1 MNATGQLWD
10 RQQHRIDYFGDV
22 RLFSPIGN
30 ETIVARAENLSETGV
45 FLVTSEPCQIGQEVV
60 CELPLGAE
68 RLTLRGR
75 VAWVRPHTASRGM
88 GVEFLDLRRE
98 DARTLRQVV
107 GTPMT
112 DSLHVSVRF
121 EGMPEPIRAEA
132 LSTSSGIYLRTSL
145 PFLRLNS
152 PVELHF
158 KDGRRP
164 PQQGWLEDVTLYADE
179 QSPVPRLQV
188 HVAQRHDEGDAGVPS
203 LELEDTVE
211 VAPATPAVDE
221 ARSVVQAAEDRALP
235 SVMVDES
242 MSIDGASSE
251 CEEPVPLVQLKHRPT
266 SPRPHELDEQL
277 LPPGEDAPYEL
288 PQGPAERSYWD
299 FEGIPGMDPDEE
311 DARFWERSSPPRHRL
326 VLWMSALMMLAIALA
341 SAHVTGFYAIARTA
355 MTRWSQSA
363 WALVDGET
371 PKTASAHP
379 LRVASLAPPSKVGSA
394 PPLSTVGSAPPPPTL
409 APTPTPVST
418 SPAISKVSSPVVPTV
433 AILAKTTL
441 SLSPTPVTRGP
452 EAGEAKT
459 TTTAKVA
466 LRPEIAV
473 HGHETTIRLPIYGSL
488 RGKRSYPLA
497 HPEGVVVRLPN
508 ARSALRYGSYA
519 LNRGGL
525 RLLWVKRYEK
535 GVRFRVLF
543 SRSKP
548 SCRLAILKDSV
559 RVTCSEASKLASP

>member
-22 RLFSPIGN
+22 RLSSPIGN

-68 RLTLRGR
+68 RLILRGR
-75 VAWVRPHTASRGM
+75 VAWVRPHTASGGM

-188 HVAQRHDEGDAGVPS
+188 HVAQRHEEGGAGVPS
-203 LELEDTVE
+203 LELEDDVE
-211 VAPATPAVDE
+211 VAAATPAVDE
-221 ARSVVQAAEDRALP
+221 VPAVVEASEDRALP

-242 MSIDGASSE
+242 MIADGASSE
-251 CEEPVPLVQLKHRPT
+251 CEEPMPLVQLKHRPT
-266 SPRPHELDEQL
+266 SQRPHELDEQL
-277 LPPGEDAPYEL
+277 LPPSEDAPYEL
-288 PQGPAERSYWD
+288 PQDPAERSYWD

-326 VLWMSALMMLAIALA
+326 ALWMSALVMLALALA
-341 SAHVTGFYAIARTA
+341 SAHVTGFYATARTA

-363 WALVDGET
+363 WAIVDGET
-371 PKTASAHP
+371 PKTASVPP
-379 LRVASLAPPSKVGSA
+379 LRVASLAPP
-394 PPLSTVGSAPPPPTL
+394 STVGSAPPPPTL
-409 APTPTPVST
+409 TSTPTPVST
-418 SPAISKVSSPVVPTV
+418 SPAIPKVTSTVVPPV
-433 AILAKTTL
+433 ATSAKTPL
-441 SLSPTPVTRGP
+441 SPSPTPATRGP
-452 EAGEAKT
+452 EAREAKAL
-459 TTTAKVA
+459 TTAKVV

-473 HGHETTIRLPIYGSL
+473 HGHETTIRLPIHGSL

-497 HPEGVVVRLPN
+497 HPAGVVVRLPN
-508 ARSALRYGSYA
+508 ARSALRYGSYP

-559 RVTCSEASKLASP
+559 RVTCTEASKLASP